1 MKYLGII
8 ISTLAAITWGFV
20 YANTEKVLEKMSPIS
35 SVALFYY
42 LGAIILLPFLLSH
55 RQDMI
60 QGALLAPKELIFT
73 TVMILLAEFFIM
85 WSISL
90 LGGTEAALI
99 EVSYPI
105 WTAIFLYFLSGKE
118 ISFNTFIGGIF
129 IFTGVIFISLAENSK

>member
-1 MKYLGII
+1 MKYLGVL
-8 ISTLAAITWGFV
+8 ISTFAAITWGFV
-20 YANTEKVLEKMSPIS
+20 YASTEKVLEKMSPIS

-42 LGAIILLPFLLSH
+42 LGAIILLPFLLTH

-60 QGALLAPKELIFT
+60 QGAMLAPKELFFT
-73 TVMILLAEFFIM
+73 TLMIIVAEFFIM

-105 WTAIFLYFLSGKE
+105 WTALFLYLLNGRQV
-118 ISFNTFIGGIF
+118 SFNTIIGGIF
-129 IFTGVIFISLAENSK
+129 IFTGVAIVSYSNDGN